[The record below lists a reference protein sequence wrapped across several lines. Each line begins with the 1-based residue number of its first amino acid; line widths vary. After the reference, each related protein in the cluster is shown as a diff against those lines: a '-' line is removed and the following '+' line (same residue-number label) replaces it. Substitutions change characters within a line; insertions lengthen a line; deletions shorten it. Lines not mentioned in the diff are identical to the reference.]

1 MEASP
6 TQVAVVHEGHDLAV
20 HERCWAKR
28 VTVTDA
34 EHVRIAAEL
43 RTEYRLQAAEAARR
57 SLTRHH
63 EDGHP
68 VMLRALP
75 DYDALFGSDF
85 DPAGPVHAPAPEGA
99 R

>member
-1 MEASP
+1 
-6 TQVAVVHEGHDLAV
+6 
-20 HERCWAKR
+20 
-28 VTVTDA
+28 
-34 EHVRIAAEL
+34 VRIAAEL
-43 RTEYRLQAAEAARR
+43 RKEYQLQAVEAARR
-57 SLTRHH
+57 SRSRHH

-85 DPAGPVHAPAPEGA
+85 DPAGGVSDSAENLVPGGS

>member
-1 MEASP
+1 
-6 TQVAVVHEGHDLAV
+6 VV
-20 HERCWAKR
+20 
-28 VTVTDA
+28 VTDP

-43 RTEYRLQAAEAARR
+43 RAGYRLQAAQVARR
-57 SLTRHH
+57 SAARHH

-85 DPAGPVHAPAPEGA
+85 DPAGAVEVWVPEGT